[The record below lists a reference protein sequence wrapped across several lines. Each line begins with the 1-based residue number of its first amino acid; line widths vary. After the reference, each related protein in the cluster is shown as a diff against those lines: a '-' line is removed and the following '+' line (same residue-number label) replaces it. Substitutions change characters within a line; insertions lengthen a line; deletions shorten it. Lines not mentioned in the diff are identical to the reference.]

1 VGLSPGLGS
10 SSSVVIVPVL
20 ALVVALLALVVAVAF
35 ASTGSLRECLMNVYC
50 STSSATR
57 I

>member
-50 STSSATR
+50 STSSANR